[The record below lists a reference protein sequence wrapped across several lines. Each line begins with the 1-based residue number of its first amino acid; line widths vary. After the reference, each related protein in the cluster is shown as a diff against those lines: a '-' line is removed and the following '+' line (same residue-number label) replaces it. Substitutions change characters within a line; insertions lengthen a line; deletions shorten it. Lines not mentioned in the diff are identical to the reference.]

1 MQKNYVL
8 VLAGLCMLVYCL
20 MSTAVS
26 AEAPAETPAEVPENN
41 TGFFDPLLT
50 NYKKALNAAFTD
62 NTITADELFR
72 MKNHI
77 SLIVTHAGITQN
89 DIFTLLFETASIFAG
104 GGAAGEKA
112 DRINKSLQI
121 LLRHT
126 DRVITKTLENEKD
139 SARVHLEAGL
149 KTAIRTLKIMR
160 TTTKNR
166 RQANKTD
173 QAAGQAGL
181 EAARAAT
188 RESLEQALRAKK
200 NEGATGD
207 PMDKYGWLFGAA
219 GQNETSVTGSNS
231 QSGETQ
237 GS

>member
-20 MSTAVS
+20 MSAAAS

-89 DIFTLLFETASIFAG
+89 DMFTLLFETASIFAD

-126 DRVITKTLENEKD
+126 DRVITKTLENAKD
-139 SARVHLEAGL
+139 SA
-149 KTAIRTLKIMR
+149 
-160 TTTKNR
+160 
-166 RQANKTD
+166 
-173 QAAGQAGL
+173 
-181 EAARAAT
+181 
-188 RESLEQALRAKK
+188 
-200 NEGATGD
+200 
-207 PMDKYGWLFGAA
+207 
-219 GQNETSVTGSNS
+219 
-231 QSGETQ
+231 
-237 GS
+237 